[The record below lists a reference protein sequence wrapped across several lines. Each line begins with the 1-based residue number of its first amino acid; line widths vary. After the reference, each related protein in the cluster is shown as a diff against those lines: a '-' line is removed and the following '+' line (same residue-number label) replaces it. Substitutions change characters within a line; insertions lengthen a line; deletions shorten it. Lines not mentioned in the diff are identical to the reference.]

1 MNQVN
6 IKLKFFIYV
15 IIWLYEISFI
25 ISLLFLPNFVDEI
38 KIILIIITI
47 YEYFVPK
54 IPNVQLEFLI

>member
-15 IIWLYEISFI
+15 IIWLYEISFN
-25 ISLLFLPNFVDEI
+25 ISLLFLPNYVDEI

-54 IPNVQLEFLI
+54 IPNV